1 MFLSGMYFIGMNL
14 ICHIILLLMINLSFA
29 VINTKAGA
37 FTITRL
43 QYSGGGDWYADPS
56 SIPNLLDFIHK
67 NTNID
72 VNRNEN
78 RAKIGGNQFYDSYY
92 LYLTG
97 HGNINFSD
105 KEAQELRMFLLRGGF
120 MHADDNYGMDISF
133 RREMKKVFPDKEWV
147 ELPKTHS
154 IFNIHYKF
162 DNGLPK
168 IHEHDNKRPQA
179 LALFDD
185 KRIIAIYTYE
195 SDLGDG
201 WEDKN
206 VHGNTENSREQAL
219 KMGTN
224 IVIYSLKQ

>member
-1 MFLSGMYFIGMNL
+1 
-14 ICHIILLLMINLSFA
+14 
-29 VINTKAGA
+29 
-37 FTITRL
+37 
-43 QYSGGGDWYADPS
+43 
-56 SIPNLLDFIHK
+56 
-67 NTNID
+67 
-72 VNRNEN
+72 
-78 RAKIGGNQFYDSYY
+78 
-92 LYLTG
+92 
-97 HGNINFSD
+97 
-105 KEAQELRMFLLRGGF
+105 

-185 KRIIAIYTYE
+185 RRIIAIYTYE

>member
-1 MFLSGMYFIGMNL
+1 MYFIGMNL
-14 ICHIILLLMINLSFA
+14 ICHIIFLLMINWSFA
-29 VINTKAGA
+29 LIGAKAGA

-56 SIPNLLDFIHK
+56 SIPNLLNFIDK

-72 VNRNEN
+72 VNKKEN
-78 RAKIGGNQFYDSYY
+78 RAKIGGNQFHDSYY

-105 KEAQELRMFLLRGGF
+105 KEAQELRMFLFQGGF
-120 MHADDNYGMDISF
+120 MHADDNYGMDVSF

-147 ELPKTHS
+147 ELPKTHP
-154 IFNIHYKF
+154 IFNVHYKF

-168 IHEHDNKRPQA
+168 IHEHDNKRPQIF
-179 LALFDD
+179 ALFND

-201 WEDKN
+201 WEDKG
-206 VHGNTENSREQAL
+206 VHGNTEEIREQAL
-219 KMGTN
+219 RMGTN
-224 IVIYSLKQ
+224 IVVYSLKQ

>member
-1 MFLSGMYFIGMNL
+1 MYFIGMNL

>member
-1 MFLSGMYFIGMNL
+1 MYLIDMNL

-29 VINTKAGA
+29 LANAKAGA

-56 SIPNLLDFIHK
+56 SIPNLLDFIHD

-92 LYLTG
+92 IYLTG

-105 KEAQELRMFLLRGGF
+105 KEAHELREFLLRGGF
-120 MHADDNYGMDISF
+120 MHADDNYGMDASF
-133 RREMKKVFPDKEWV
+133 RREMKKIFPDKEWV
-147 ELPKTHS
+147 ELPKDHLV
-154 IFNIHYKF
+154 FNIYYKF

-168 IHEHDNKRPQA
+168 IHEHNNKRPQA
-179 LALFDD
+179 FALFDNE
-185 KRIIAIYTYE
+185 RMVAIYTYE

-201 WEDKN
+201 WEDESI
-206 VHGNTENSREQAL
+206 HGNTNEIRRQAL

-224 IVIYSLKQ
+224 IILYSLNQ